1 MRAITRS
8 LGPEKGEETPVAHQA
23 GGRRDNVAA
32 SIPGDPGWPAS
43 TPPSRGA
50 RSLLV
55 RTLRSLLR
63 PPFTMLLTV
72 AVSQMTICTDC

>member
-32 SIPGDPGWPAS
+32 SIPGDPGWPGS
-43 TPPSRGA
+43 TPPSR
-50 RSLLV
+50 SLQVV

-72 AVSQMTICTDC
+72 AVSQMSICTYC